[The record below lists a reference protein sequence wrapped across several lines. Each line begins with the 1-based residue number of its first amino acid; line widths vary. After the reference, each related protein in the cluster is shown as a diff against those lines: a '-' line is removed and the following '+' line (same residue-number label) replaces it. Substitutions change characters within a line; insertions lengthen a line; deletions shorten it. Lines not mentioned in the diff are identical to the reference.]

1 MILIGQFDSPFVRR
15 VAIAMRL
22 YGIAFE
28 HRPWSTFGDA
38 DKIAPFNPL
47 RRVPTL
53 VLDDGEAL
61 IESAMILDYLDDRR
75 RPRQGDDRAERRD
88 AAAAFADFAL
98 AMGLGDKGVSLL
110 YERVLRKEK
119 QLDLWVE
126 RCKSQI
132 SGVLDVLEKERAA
145 VKTPYWSGEKHRPC
159 RHRGRLRA
167 ALHRRGASR
176 AVRRALSGAEG
187 AFRAVRGAA
196 AVQGDRAAARAAEGV
211 RCCCCCRVGKAQRAH
226 LYAERMVGTSL
237 RSFAHPTA
245 ALARP

>member
-28 HRPWSTFGDA
+28 HKPWSTFGDA
-38 DKIAPFNPL
+38 DKIAPYNPL

-61 IESAMILDYLDDRR
+61 IESAMILDYLDDLVGPERAMIARSGETRR
-75 RPRQGDDRAERRD
+75 RHLRIC
-88 AAAAFADFAL
+88 AL

-132 SGVLDVLEKERAA
+132 SGVLDMLEKERAA
-145 VKTPYWSGEKHRPC
+145 VKTPYWSGENIGHADIAVAC
-159 RHRGRLRA
+159 VLRFTGDTAWLSAIDWSKPVDAQA
-167 ALHRRGASR
+167 AKAAGLVHEIVDLASLKE
-176 AVRRALSGAEG
+176 V
-187 AFRAVRGAA
+187 
-196 AVQGDRAAARAAEGV
+196 ARAASV
-211 RCCCCCRVGKAQRAH
+211 AH
-226 LYAERMVGTSL
+226 AV
-237 RSFAHPTA
+237 
-245 ALARP
+245 

>member
-1 MILIGQFDSPFVRR
+1 MDCRVEPGNDECRNMILIGQYNSPFVRR

-38 DKIAPFNPL
+38 DKIAPYNPL

-61 IESAMILDYLDDRR
+61 IESAMILDYLDDLVGPDRAMIAPRGETRR
-75 RPRQGDDRAERRD
+75 RHLRIC
-88 AAAAFADFAL
+88 AL

-110 YERVLRKEK
+110 YERVLRKDK

-132 SGVLDVLEKERAA
+132 SGVLECAGKGA
-145 VKTPYWSGEKHRPC
+145 
-159 RHRGRLRA
+159 
-167 ALHRRGASR
+167 RRGQDAVL
-176 AVRRALSGAEG
+176 VRRDASATPISRSP
-187 AFRAVRGAA
+187 ACCASPARRIRRCSTRAIPR
-196 AVQGDRAAARAAEGV
+196 
-211 RCCCCCRVGKAQRAH
+211 
-226 LYAERMVGTSL
+226 
-237 RSFAHPTA
+237 
-245 ALARP
+245 